1 LREIA
6 LHILD
11 IAANSISAGAANIT
25 ISIIANHRD
34 DILEIMIADDGK
46 GMSPEMV
53 QMVTDP
59 FTTSRTERNV
69 GLGIPLL
76 KAAAEACHGWFGI
89 DSERGKGTKVQVGF
103 QLGHIDRMP
112 LGDLPNTFLGL
123 IIGTPDV
130 HWVFRVKND
139 EQEFYFDDAELK
151 KELGSD
157 CLAEPEVIHYVREL
171 FTEGIEALALN

>member
-11 IAANSISAGAANIT
+11 IAANSISAGAANIS
-25 ISIIANHRD
+25 ISIAENHID
-34 DILEIMIADDGK
+34 DTLEISISDDGK

-53 QMVTDP
+53 QIVTDP

-76 KAAAEACHGWFGI
+76 KAAAEACNGSFGI
-89 DSERGKGTKVQVGF
+89 SSEIGKGTRVQVRF

-112 LGDLPNTFLGL
+112 LGDLPSTFLGL
-123 IIGTPDV
+123 IIGTPNV
-130 HWVFRVKND
+130 HWTFRVKND
-139 EQEFYFDDAELK
+139 EKEFYFDDAELK
-151 KELGSD
+151 NELGGD
-157 CLAEPEVIHYVREL
+157 CLAEPEVIRYVREV
-171 FTEGIEALALN
+171 FSEGINALALN